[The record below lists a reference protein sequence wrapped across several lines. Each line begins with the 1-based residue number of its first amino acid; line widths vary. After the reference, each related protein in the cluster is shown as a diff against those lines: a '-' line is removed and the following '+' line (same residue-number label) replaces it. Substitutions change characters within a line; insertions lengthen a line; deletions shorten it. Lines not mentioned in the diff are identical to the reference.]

1 MGIQTGYGFIH
12 YALNDLG
19 VSAAME
25 AVNEMTGIILDLV
38 TYECTVSHGLRN
50 YLLNNSKSFPMHTQ
64 NPKFFGGGIAESP
77 VSPRGTPFQRNSNPV
92 SPRGSEHFSSYQPR
106 LHSADVSPRMHQ
118 HHSLQN
124 VNPQGLNAFAIN
136 RSSPP
141 SSTSAGGRSSYGEL
155 HFPTHRHQQQKQ
167 QWRPPTSF
175 SGPSPSN
182 DNNFNFY
189 QHPSFMD
196 SNNF

>member
-1 MGIQTGYGFIH
+1 MGMQTGYGFIH

-19 VSAAME
+19 VSAALE
-25 AVNEMTGIILDLV
+25 AVSEMTGIILDLV

-50 YLLNNSKSFPMHTQ
+50 YLLNNPKNFPMHTQ
-64 NPKFFGGGIAESP
+64 NPKFFGGGIAELA
-77 VSPRGTPFQRNSNPV
+77 VSPRGTHFQRNSNPV
-92 SPRGSEHFSSYQPR
+92 SPRGSEHFPSYQTR
-106 LHSADVSPRMHQ
+106 LHSADVSPRMH
-118 HHSLQN
+118 HHTLQN
-124 VNPQGLNAFAIN
+124 LNPQVMNAFSTH
-136 RSSPP
+136 RSSP
-141 SSTSAGGRSSYGEL
+141 STSAGGRSPNGEM
-155 HFPTHRHQQQKQ
+155 HFPTHRQQQ

-189 QHPSFMD
+189 QNPSFMD